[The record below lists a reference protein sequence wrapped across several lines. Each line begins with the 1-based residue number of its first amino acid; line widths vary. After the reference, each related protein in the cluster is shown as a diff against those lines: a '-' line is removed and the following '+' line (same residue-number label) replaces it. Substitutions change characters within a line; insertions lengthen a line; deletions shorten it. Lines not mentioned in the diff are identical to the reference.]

1 MIGSALGVLWLAALG
16 AAGIAFLSRAVSW
29 LEPLERLAYGAVLGI
44 VVGSLAV
51 LAIAWRAGLTL
62 ALVLGVGITATLV
75 AVALGLRARRA
86 IPGSG
91 EGWAPGSRGARFA
104 FVVIVLLA
112 VRWALL
118 WSSAWT
124 FDDRGLWAGHT
135 YLWGD
140 WSLHLGDVTSFAFGD
155 NFPPVSPR
163 YAGLPHAYHYL
174 TSITA
179 AAMVRLGMDPLAAL
193 PFQSFAL
200 SVLVALALLA
210 FARRLSGRW
219 DAAALAVILFF
230 VGGGLGWWWSAAGAF
245 QSHDPVGFLRDH
257 VWDRRLQEAHNLRW
271 FNLYYAYLLPQRSTL
286 YGFPLGLLI
295 LTMLHRAVS
304 RRAASAWLAAGSIAG
319 LLPFASLGAM
329 LALLL
334 ITPAL
339 ALLFFDFR
347 WLLFFGIWAAA
358 AAPQLLLQQGGAP
371 GAFHLRWQLGWI
383 AGKDPWWW
391 FWLKNLGAFIP
402 LLVAALATRDLVP
415 ARERRF
421 LWGFLPV
428 FVIANLVVFQPWDWD
443 NTKVLVWWYLG
454 SCVLVG
460 AWLARAWERWPA
472 VWARAAWLAVLL
484 SMTLSGLLV
493 DLHQGL
499 GQDRHLFLTRDEL
512 ELARRVRAETPPHAL
527 FLVALQNNHPV
538 PVLAGRRVLMSY
550 PGWLWSQGVLSS
562 ERERDVR
569 RMYELAPEADSL
581 LRAYRVDFVA
591 VGPVERE
598 SFGADTLAWRA
609 RFPRPIATSSYDVFD
624 VRGRR

>member
-1 MIGSALGVLWLAALG
+1 VIGSALGVLWLAALG

-62 ALVLGVGITATLV
+62 AMVLGVGITATLV

-358 AAPQLLLQQGGAP
+358 ASAAPPPAGRRARCLPPALAARMDRGEGSLVVVLAQEPGGVHSAPGGGARDPRSGAGPRAALPLGIPAGLRDRESRGVPALGLGQHQSAGVVVSGQLRVGGSVAGSRLGALAGGVGARRVAGGAP
-371 GAFHLRWQLGWI
+371 VDDA
-383 AGKDPWWW
+383 
-391 FWLKNLGAFIP
+391 
-402 LLVAALATRDLVP
+402 
-415 ARERRF
+415 
-421 LWGFLPV
+421 
-428 FVIANLVVFQPWDWD
+428 
-443 NTKVLVWWYLG
+443 
-454 SCVLVG
+454 VG
-460 AWLARAWERWPA
+460 AVGRSPPGSWTGPPPL
-472 VWARAAWLAVLL
+472 
-484 SMTLSGLLV
+484 
-493 DLHQGL
+493 
-499 GQDRHLFLTRDEL
+499 
-512 ELARRVRAETPPHAL
+512 PHA
-527 FLVALQNNHPV
+527 
-538 PVLAGRRVLMSY
+538 
-550 PGWLWSQGVLSS
+550 
-562 ERERDVR
+562 
-569 RMYELAPEADSL
+569 
-581 LRAYRVDFVA
+581 
-591 VGPVERE
+591 
-598 SFGADTLAWRA
+598 
-609 RFPRPIATSSYDVFD
+609 
-624 VRGRR
+624 